1 VEHEGPRE
9 NLLVLLVRQ
18 HDEQQADQLLRE
30 LVLHRPE
37 EQLLQEGGVHQ
48 PRRQRRTLAVLLRE
62 LRHGEGVQRRLVLLR
77 RPTHVGRVLAV
88 VAARLYARQAGVN
101 FAADETAYDDVSHGS
116 AHITEILEEAEKGV
130 RLFHGHLVAG
140 GGGAVVG
147 GGGRGRAAALLPKM
161 LQEAQDHLGQHVLGH
176 AHQLVGRPG
185 PVTAGVL
192 PVLNITTYTVHA
204 RLLF

>member
-1 VEHEGPRE
+1 MEHEGPRE
-9 NLLVLLVRQ
+9 DLLVLLVRQ
-18 HDEQQADQLLRE
+18 HDEQEADQLLRE

-48 PRRQRRTLAVLLRE
+48 PRRQRRTLAVLLRK
-62 LRHGEGVQRRLVLLR
+62 LRHRQGVQRRLVFFR

-101 FAADETAYDDVSHGS
+101 FAADETTYDDVSHGS
-116 AHITEILEEAEKGV
+116 SHITEILEEAEKGV

-147 GGGRGRAAALLPKM
+147 GNATGGGRGRAAALLPQV

-176 AHQLVGRPG
+176 AHQLVGRTG

-192 PVLNITTYTVHA
+192 SVLNITKNN
-204 RLLF
+204 